1 MDAPLLELRHAS
13 RRYFAG
19 GQEIHALRGIDLDI
33 HAGEMVALIG
43 VSGSGK
49 STLMNVLGCLDR
61 LSEGGYRIAGQD
73 TGSLDADQLAELRRS
88 YFGFVFQRYNL
99 LPRLTARGNVEIPAI
114 YAGLGTEERHA
125 RAGALLER
133 LGLAERLDHRPNEL
147 SGGQQQRVSIARA
160 LMNGGAVILADE
172 PTGALDSA
180 SGREVMEL
188 LLELNA
194 LGHTLIIATH
204 DPHVA
209 GHARRII
216 EIADGVIVSDAVTEN
231 PGAIHRCKLANDIP
245 KKKTFTRAPPWSR
258 LLEAARTALFA
269 LLAHRLR
276 TGLTLLGIVI
286 GIVSVVEMVA
296 FGESAERMM
305 KRQLESFT
313 ANSLNIY
320 PGRELGD
327 IFAAQGKNLKIEDVE
342 ALREQHYVRSALAH
356 TMTPALARFRERGT
370 QVTVHGVSE
379 DYFDPRN
386 FTLESGVGFNR
397 EAVLT
402 QAQVVVIDKK
412 IRRRFFDG
420 VDPLG
425 QIIYIGKL
433 PCVVIGVIGRDP
445 MLEMTGPQTLNIL
458 VPYTTSNARLTGRNY
473 LDRIEVRLRDDQP
486 ESLAELQVV
495 ELLKRRHRA
504 KDFVIANS
512 DLIVKTAEDFSQTMS
527 LLLATVGGISLIV
540 GGVGVMNIM
549 LVSVTERA
557 REIGVRIAVGAH
569 QSDIRRQF
577 LTEAIVVCLFGA
589 AVGVMLS
596 FGLSRVITYFLPP
609 GWELV
614 LSLKA
619 IGAAVLCATLV
630 GVVFGYA
637 PARNAARLDPVEALA
652 RD

>member
-114 YAGLGTEERHA
+114 YAGLGTEERQA

-133 LGLAERLDHRPNEL
+133 LGLAERLDHRPSEL

-216 EIADGVIVSDAVTEN
+216 EIADGVIVSDAVRED
-231 PGAIHRCKLANDIP
+231 PDAIHRCKLADDIP
-245 KKKTFTRAPPWSR
+245 KKKTFTRAPPWIR
-258 LLEAARTALFA
+258 LLEAARMALFA

-286 GIVSVVEMVA
+286 GIISVVEMVA

-327 IFAAQGKNLKIEDVE
+327 IFAAQQQKSED
-342 ALREQHYVRSALAH
+342 RRRRS
-356 TMTPALARFRERGT
+356 LAR
-370 QVTVHGVSE
+370 
-379 DYFDPRN
+379 
-386 FTLESGVGFNR
+386 
-397 EAVLT
+397 
-402 QAQVVVIDKK
+402 
-412 IRRRFFDG
+412 
-420 VDPLG
+420 
-425 QIIYIGKL
+425 
-433 PCVVIGVIGRDP
+433 
-445 MLEMTGPQTLNIL
+445 
-458 VPYTTSNARLTGRNY
+458 
-473 LDRIEVRLRDDQP
+473 
-486 ESLAELQVV
+486 
-495 ELLKRRHRA
+495 
-504 KDFVIANS
+504 
-512 DLIVKTAEDFSQTMS
+512 
-527 LLLATVGGISLIV
+527 
-540 GGVGVMNIM
+540 
-549 LVSVTERA
+549 
-557 REIGVRIAVGAH
+557 
-569 QSDIRRQF
+569 
-577 LTEAIVVCLFGA
+577 
-589 AVGVMLS
+589 
-596 FGLSRVITYFLPP
+596 
-609 GWELV
+609 
-614 LSLKA
+614 
-619 IGAAVLCATLV
+619 ATLCS
-630 GVVFGYA
+630 
-637 PARNAARLDPVEALA
+637 
-652 RD
+652 